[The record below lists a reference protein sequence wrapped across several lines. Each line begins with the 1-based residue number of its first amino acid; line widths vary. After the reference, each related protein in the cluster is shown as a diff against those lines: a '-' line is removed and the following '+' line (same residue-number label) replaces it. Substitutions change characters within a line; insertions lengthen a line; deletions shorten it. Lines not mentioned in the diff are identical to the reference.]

1 MTKNIQLI
9 IGSTRQNRLADQTA
23 EWVKQ
28 HADQHK
34 DLNIEVVDL
43 REEDLPFF
51 NAPISPMYAPDQ
63 SEAGQAWAQKIEQA
77 DGFIFLTAEY
87 NRSVPASL
95 KNAIDYLYGQWLNKP
110 AAIVSYGW
118 IDGGANASKHLYDV
132 LSWVKMDVA
141 EDQVHLKLVPEIMG
155 EDGKI
160 ANVTEAFE
168 SYVPSLDAALK
179 ELAAHEATAPEA
191 VAA

>member
-1 MTKNIQLI
+1 MAKNIQLI
-9 IGSTRQNRLADQTA
+9 IGSTRQNRLADQAA

-28 HADQHK
+28 HADQHE
-34 DLNIEVVDL
+34 DLNVEIVDL
-43 REEDLPFF
+43 REENLPFF
-51 NAPISPMYAPDQ
+51 NAPISPMYAPDE
-63 SEAGQAWAQKIEQA
+63 SEAGKTWAQKIEQA

-87 NRSVPASL
+87 NRSIPASL

-118 IDGGANASKHLYDV
+118 IDGGASASKHLYDV
-132 LSWVKMDVA
+132 LSWVKMDIA

-160 ANVTEAFE
+160 ANVSEAFE
-168 SYVPSLDAALK
+168 SYVPALDAALK
-179 ELAAHEATAPEA
+179 ELAAHEATEPET

>member
-1 MTKNIQLI
+1 MAKNIQLI
-9 IGSTRQNRLADQTA
+9 IGSTRQNRLADQAA

-28 HADQHK
+28 HADK
-34 DLNIEVVDL
+34 NEELNVEVVDL
-43 REEDLPFF
+43 REENLPFF
-51 NAPISPMYAPDQ
+51 NAPISPMYAADE
-63 SEAGQAWAQKIEQA
+63 SEAGKAWAQKIEQA

-87 NRSVPASL
+87 NRSIPASL
-95 KNAIDYLYGQWLNKP
+95 KNALDYLYGQWLNKP

-118 IDGGANASKHLYDV
+118 IDGGASASKHLYDV
-132 LSWVKMDVA
+132 LSWVKMDIA

-160 ANVTEAFE
+160 VNVNEAFE
-168 SYVPSLDAALK
+168 SYIPSLDAALK
-179 ELAAHEATAPEA
+179 ELAAHEATEPEA